1 MKSVII
7 VVMGCALVGGT
18 LGRTKLV
25 DILTKTTG
33 TWVGS
38 PSARK

>member
-1 MKSVII
+1 MKLALTVF
-7 VVMGCALVGGT
+7 VVLAAAFF
-18 LGRTKLV
+18 GRTKLV

-38 PSARK
+38 PSRRP

>member
-1 MKSVII
+1 MKPALI
-7 VVMGCALVGGT
+7 VLAVLAAAF

-38 PSARK
+38 PSLRS